1 MQASVKSCGYSLPAF
16 ATVETWVPWTIRWQ
30 ASRSQS
36 WPQTRTLPAS
46 PAPSSAWIAPPRHAV
61 VHAEDRGQA
70 VAVLSD
76 PVLRVAHGGRG
87 IPVGGPLLADDF
99 HVAVL
104 HAVEHA
110 FLELH
115 NAGAA
120 GGVAVDV
127 RNIAGDVHV
136 ADRLGDQLADL
147 IEVVAAGE
155 VGVGVAMTGS

>member
-1 MQASVKSCGYSLPAF
+1 MLM
-16 ATVETWVPWTIRWQ
+16 
-30 ASRSQS
+30 
-36 WPQTRTLPAS
+36 
-46 PAPSSAWIAPPRHAV
+46 
-61 VHAEDRGQA
+61 
-70 VAVLSD
+70 
-76 PVLRVAHGGRG
+76 
-87 IPVGGPLLADDF
+87 F

-136 ADRLGDQLADL
+136 ADRLGDQREDDRDNGRQQRQPAYEYRFHPVSYTHLFA
-147 IEVVAAGE
+147 
-155 VGVGVAMTGS
+155 